1 MTNHE
6 EYGMTD
12 YQYKC
17 MLIDE
22 KGRWEKIF
30 ALLQAEDTDAAIK
43 YAQEMIELVERK
55 LMI

>member
-1 MTNHE
+1 MSKYE

-22 KGRWEKIF
+22 KSRWKEILS
-30 ALLQAEDTDAAIK
+30 LLQAEDTDAAIK
-43 YAQEMIELVERK
+43 YAQKMIELVERK
-55 LMI
+55 LMF